1 MTPALRRSPLPA
13 SRPAEDLPREAKTT
27 DVNHN
32 ASAHV
37 PAKSAA
43 AAAAAAA
50 VPSSSSSSVLS
61 SFLYGMP
68 MSSKPHPD
76 GKLDLKAMSFL
87 SLGKDRAEKT
97 AVKESCAGGE
107 LSPPMLTLAP
117 RDRPVISSSAS
128 SRGEPSW
135 RARPQSSGRPH
146 LQEAPLLHR
155 ARKVR

>member
-1 MTPALRRSPLPA
+1 MTPALRWSPLPA

-32 ASAHV
+32 ASGHV
-37 PAKSAA
+37 SAKAVA
-43 AAAAAAA
+43 VAAA

-76 GKLDLKAMSFL
+76 GKLDFKAMSFL

-107 LSPPMLTLAP
+107 LRTSPC
-117 RDRPVISSSAS
+117 S
-128 SRGEPSW
+128 SRLPRSD
-135 RARPQSSGRPH
+135 R
-146 LQEAPLLHR
+146 
-155 ARKVR
+155 

>member
-1 MTPALRRSPLPA
+1 MTPALRWSPLPT

-32 ASAHV
+32 ASGHV
-37 PAKSAA
+37 PAKAA
-43 AAAAAAA
+43 AVVAAA

-76 GKLDLKAMSFL
+76 GKLDFKAMSFL
-87 SLGKDRAEKT
+87 TLGKDRAEKT

-107 LSPPMLTLAP
+107 LRTSPCSPGLP
-117 RDRPVISSSAS
+117 RSD
-128 SRGEPSW
+128 W
-135 RARPQSSGRPH
+135 
-146 LQEAPLLHR
+146 
-155 ARKVR
+155 